1 MSYVFYGFKLVTFKR
16 GKFHIL
22 RFLENLVEIV
32 PTYYTSVR
40 RQLLAELQQQESDQA
55 TTAYAREST
64 ESSLNDSSSSSFPI
78 EDGSSVKYLIHMKT
92 ETATLE
98 VLSKVPLQQSYSQ
111 GQMRIH

>member
-1 MSYVFYGFKLVTFKR
+1 MSYVFYGFKLVKFKR
-16 GKFHIL
+16 GRFHIL

-55 TTAYAREST
+55 TTASAR